1 MTTKDILQ
9 DYAATKD
16 NLLMILHDIQQN
28 NPDNRLSEQDIKEVA
43 AYLNTTYAAVYG
55 VITYYSMLSVKPR
68 GKNIIRVCRSP
79 ICRMVGATDM
89 LSYLRSKLMIDIGG
103 TTQDKIFTLETTECL
118 GQCDKSPVLTV
129 NEDLYTDLDTGKIDN
144 IIEKY
149 RK

>member
-28 NPDNRLSEQDIKEVA
+28 NPDNRVSEQDIKEVA

-79 ICRMVGATDM
+79 MCRMVGATDM
-89 LSYLRSKLMIDIGG
+89 LSYLRSKLMIHIGG

>member
-28 NPDNRLSEQDIKEVA
+28 NPDNRVSEQDIKEVA

-103 TTQDKIFTLETTECL
+103 TTQDKIFTLETSECL

>member
-28 NPDNRLSEQDIKEVA
+28 NPDNRVSEQDIKEVA

-79 ICRMVGATDM
+79 MCRMVGATDM

>member
-79 ICRMVGATDM
+79 MCRMVGATDM